1 MAQNSPKT
9 GIETLSAKQLR
20 SISLLCQGRQQV
32 SIAAELHCGV
42 ETLRRWLKDP
52 TYQAAL
58 IRGRRQVWVEV
69 MSEASLGLGT
79 ALNVLQRIMINEET
93 PPSSRVQAASKFIE
107 LVRPLDLV
115 DDAEVV
121 AVGDQAQVF
130 VWLPDNQR
138 GDRVPDGPKPEQQRV
153 CNR

>member
-32 SIAAELHCGV
+32 SIASELHCGV

-79 ALNVLQRIMINEET
+79 ALNVLQRIMINEEN
-93 PPSSRVQAASKFIE
+93 PPSSRVQAASRFIE
-107 LVRPLDLV
+107 LVRPLDLI
-115 DDAEVV
+115 DAVEGLP
-121 AVGDQAQVF
+121 ATDEPQVF
-130 VWLPDNQR
+130 IYLPDNGR
-138 GDRVPDGPKPEQQRV
+138 GDRRVDGVKP
-153 CNR
+153 N

>member
-79 ALNVLQRIMINEET
+79 ALNVLQRIMINEEN
-93 PPSSRVQAASKFIE
+93 PPSSRVAAARSFIE
-107 LVRPLDLV
+107 LVRPQTDLI
-115 DDAEVV
+115 DDVEGLPATDEP
-121 AVGDQAQVF
+121 QVF
-130 VWLPDNQR
+130 VYLPSNGR
-138 GDRVPDGPKPEQQRV
+138 GDRQVDGVKP
-153 CNR
+153 N

>member
-9 GIETLSAKQLR
+9 GIEALSAKQLR

-79 ALNVLQRIMINEET
+79 ALNVLQRIMINEEN
-93 PPSSRVQAASKFIE
+93 PPSSRVQAASRFIE
-107 LVRPLDLV
+107 LVRPQTDLI
-115 DDAEVV
+115 DDVEGV
-121 AVGDQAQVF
+121 AVGDEAQVF
-130 VWLPDNQR
+130 VYLPSNGR
-138 GDRVPDGPKPEQQRV
+138 GDRVPDGVKP
-153 CNR
+153 N